1 MKPGGWGIFQIPW
14 IPGRTATDEDPSITD
29 PRERERRFGQYDHVR
44 MYGEDYAQRLS
55 AAGFNVE
62 RVDLA
67 DRIPADEYARYRLPV
82 GEPLFVVRKP
92 L

>member
-1 MKPGGWGIFQIPW
+1 
-14 IPGRTATDEDPSITD
+14 
-29 PRERERRFGQYDHVR
+29 